1 MPYDNFCKKLC
12 SKYIIPRYYVAD
24 KTSGE
29 VLTPTT
35 HDKKFVLRTFSTNG
49 LVSVVGVGGGRSL
62 EEVLSGKMTRFS
74 CHFSFF
80 GLYLKTVAL
89 LTPVSDIQPSTVG
102 YGL

>member
-35 HDKKFVLRTFSTNG
+35 HGKKRAFSA
-49 LVSVVGVGGGRSL
+49 SSVGVGGGRSS
-62 EEVLSGKMTRFS
+62 EEVLSGKMTRYS

-89 LTPVSDIQPSTVG
+89 LTPVSEIQPSTVG
-102 YGL
+102 NGL